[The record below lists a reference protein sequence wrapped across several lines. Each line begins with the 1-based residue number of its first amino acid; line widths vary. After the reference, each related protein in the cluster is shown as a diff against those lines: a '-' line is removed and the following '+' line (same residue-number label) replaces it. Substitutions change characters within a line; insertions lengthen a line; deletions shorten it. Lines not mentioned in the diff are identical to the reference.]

1 VIASIPDYY
10 GRLEKR
16 GFESACKRIIN
27 IAKQTFEP
35 V

>member
-1 VIASIPDYY
+1 VIKTIPDYY
-10 GRLEKR
+10 EPLKKR
-16 GFESACKRIIN
+16 GFESACKRNIN